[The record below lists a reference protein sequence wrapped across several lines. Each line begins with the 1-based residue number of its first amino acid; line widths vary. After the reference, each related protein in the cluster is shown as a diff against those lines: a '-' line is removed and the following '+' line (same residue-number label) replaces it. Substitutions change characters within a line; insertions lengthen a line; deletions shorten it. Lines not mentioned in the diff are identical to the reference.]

1 MTAPNLKPDALSEQ
15 ERTFLGSLN
24 APASPDA
31 PRNEEEAALMGTWLA
46 MAAFADTAEIKAM
59 RHEALLAAGVV
70 RPVKRPVS
78 RYVGIGL
85 AACLTLAIGG
95 GGFFAWSGRMQA
107 FTAPAQGIAHVTLK
121 DGTEITLSAG
131 GQIRSRIGA
140 SKREI
145 DLVRGDAYFAVTHD
159 EKRPLT
165 VTTSSHRA
173 VDLGTEFNI
182 TQTGD
187 AYRLTL
193 VSGAVR
199 IENLKTGYASD
210 LKPGQSYIDQAGHE
224 RISDDAPARVSS
236 WARGHLA
243 FEDASLSDVG
253 VAFQRLTGRR
263 LIFTTPAVARLH
275 LSGTVNLD
283 NVDRASQALSA
294 ALPVTATP
302 TAQGDILVSP
312 R

>member
-1 MTAPNLKPDALSEQ
+1 MTDPNPTPDALSEQ
-15 ERTFLGSLN
+15 ERTFLDSLN

-31 PRNEEEAALMGTWLA
+31 PQSDEDAALIGTWLA

-59 RHEALLAAGVV
+59 RQDALRAAVV
-70 RPVKRPVS
+70 MRSVKRPVS

-85 AACLTLAIGG
+85 AACLTLAIGAG
-95 GGFFAWSGRMQA
+95 SFVAWSGRMQT
-107 FTAPAQGIAHVTLK
+107 FTAPSQGIAHVTLK
-121 DGTEITLSAG
+121 DGTEIALSAG
-131 GQIRSRIGA
+131 GEIRSRMGL

-159 EKRPLT
+159 ASRPLT
-165 VTTSSHRA
+165 VTTGSHRA
-173 VDLGTEFNI
+173 IDLGTEFNI
-182 TQTGD
+182 SQTSD

-199 IENLKTGYASD
+199 IENLKTGYTGD

-224 RISDDAPARVSS
+224 RIADDAPERVSS

-243 FEDASLSDVG
+243 FEDASLAEVG

-263 LIFTTPAVARLH
+263 IIFTTPAVARLH

-302 TAQGDILVSP
+302 TAQGDIRVSP

>member
-1 MTAPNLKPDALSEQ
+1 MTDPNPTLDSLSDQ
-15 ERTFLGSLN
+15 ERACLDSLN
-24 APASPDA
+24 AGEPTQSEHDA
-31 PRNEEEAALMGTWLA
+31 DLTGTWLA
-46 MAAFADTAEIKAM
+46 MAAFAETDEIKAM
-59 RHEALLAAGVV
+59 RREALRAAGIVQT
-70 RPVKRPVS
+70 RKQPVS
-78 RYVGIGL
+78 RIMGMAM
-85 AACLTLAIGG
+85 AACLTLMIGAG
-95 GGFFAWSGRMQA
+95 SFVVWSGRTQT

-121 DGTEITLSAG
+121 DGTEIALSAG
-131 GQIRSRIGA
+131 GEIRSRMGL
-140 SKREI
+140 SKRDIE
-145 DLVRGDAYFAVTHD
+145 LVHGDAYFAVTHD
-159 EKRPLT
+159 ASRPLT
-165 VTTSSHRA
+165 VTTRNHRA
-173 VDLGTEFNI
+173 IDLGTEFNI
-182 TQTGD
+182 SQTGD

-210 LKPGQSYIDQAGHE
+210 LKPGQSYIDEAGHE
-224 RISDDAPARVSS
+224 RIAADAPERVSS

-243 FEDASLSDVG
+243 FEDASLSEVG

-263 LIFTTPAVARLH
+263 IIFTTPAVARLH

-302 TAQGDILVSP
+302 TAQGDIRVSP

>member
-1 MTAPNLKPDALSEQ
+1 MTDPNPTPDALSEQ
-15 ERTFLGSLN
+15 ERACLDRLN
-24 APASPDA
+24 APMTPGAQEGDA
-31 PRNEEEAALMGTWLA
+31 DAALIGTWLA
-46 MAAFADTAEIKAM
+46 MAAFSDTAEIKAM
-59 RHEALLAAGVV
+59 RQEALRTAGVSRV
-70 RPVKRPVS
+70 VKRPQP
-78 RYVGIGL
+78 RYIGLGL
-85 AACLTLAIGG
+85 AACLTLAIGTG
-95 GGFFAWSGRMQA
+95 SLVAWSGRIET
-107 FTAPAQGIAHVTLK
+107 FTAPTQGIAHVTLK
-121 DGTEITLSAG
+121 DGSEIALSAG

-165 VTTSSHRA
+165 VTTGSHRA

-182 TQTGD
+182 SQTGD

-199 IENLKTGYASD
+199 IENLKTGYAGD
-210 LKPGQSYIDQAGHE
+210 LKPGQSYIDMAGHE
-224 RISDDAPARVSS
+224 RIADDAPARVSS

-263 LIFTTPAVARLH
+263 IIFTTPAVARLH